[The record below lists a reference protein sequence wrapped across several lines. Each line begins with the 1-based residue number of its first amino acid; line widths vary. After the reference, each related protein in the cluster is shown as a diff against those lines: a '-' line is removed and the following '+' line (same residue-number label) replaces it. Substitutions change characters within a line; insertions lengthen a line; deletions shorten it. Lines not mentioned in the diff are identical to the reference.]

1 MLNRLRRMTAAVCL
15 VALITGTMMTA
26 TATATGRRA
35 SSILNSSDSEANNT
49 STPVLA
55 DLIILRPLGLAAMAL
70 SAVLFVI
77 PVAPITLLT
86 RPSEI
91 AKPTKRMIMDPA
103 RFVWVDP
110 LGSH

>member
-15 VALITGTMMTA
+15 VALITGTMMTV
-26 TATATGRRA
+26 TATARRTN
-35 SSILNSSDSEANNT
+35 SILNSSDSEANNT